1 MNTTIRRAALGDER
15 GLTELNAL
23 VHGFHVENNPSY
35 FKPASPDE
43 VAAWF
48 RDLFGNRAA
57 RIWIAEEGETL
68 VGYACV
74 FLHERAE
81 NPFCLARR
89 WFEIDQI
96 AVRLDRQR
104 NRIGRALVQHVLAD
118 ARGEGIGEV
127 ELTCWCF
134 NTGAQEAFQRLGF
147 APRLIRLG
155 LQAKPS

>member
-1 MNTTIRRAALGDER
+1 MNTAIRRAALGDER
-15 GLTELNAL
+15 ALTELNAF
-23 VHGFHVENNPSY
+23 VHRFHVANKPAH

-48 RDLFGNRAA
+48 RSQFGNQAV
-57 RIWIAEEGETL
+57 RIWIAEEAGTP
-68 VGYACV
+68 VGYASV

-96 AVRLDRQR
+96 AVRPDRQR
-104 NRIGRALVQHVLAD
+104 NGIGRALVQHVLAD
-118 ARGEGIGEV
+118 ARAEGIREV

-134 NTGAQEAFQRLGF
+134 NPGAQEAFQRLGF
-147 APRLIRLG
+147 APRLTQFS
-155 LQAKPS
+155 LQVY